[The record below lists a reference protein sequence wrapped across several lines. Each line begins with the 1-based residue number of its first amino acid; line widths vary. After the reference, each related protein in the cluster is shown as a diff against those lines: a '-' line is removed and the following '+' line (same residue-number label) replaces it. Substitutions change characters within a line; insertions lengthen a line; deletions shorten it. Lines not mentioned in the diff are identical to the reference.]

1 MQSAVFS
8 NSNLKHPDF
17 LNVKSLRFAIFKHP
31 SIQLYVKYGLYD
43 ATVIKSF
50 EKLNLINAYLYTYK
64 FPSIMF
70 VFIKSSM
77 ADKNIE
83 VLIKTK
89 SKKSLREIL
98 T

>member
-8 NSNLKHPDF
+8 NSNLKHPDL

-31 SIQLYVKYGLYD
+31 STQLYVKYGLYD
-43 ATVIKSF
+43 TTVTKSF
-50 EKLNLINAYLYTYK
+50 EKLNLINTYLYTYK

-77 ADKNIE
+77 ADTNIE

-98 T
+98 N

>member
-8 NSNLKHPDF
+8 NSNLKHPDL

-31 SIQLYVKYGLYD
+31 STKLYVKYGLYD
-43 ATVIKSF
+43 TTVTKSF

-77 ADKNIE
+77 ADTNIE

-98 T
+98 N